1 MAITDATASLYGKE
15 SFRDR
20 LTMRTAVGSPGFF
33 EIILPDLPVAA
44 ISASFIV
51 FIVKQFIGKE
61 KGADGSVSTG
71 LLAMASKINELIND
85 HVKRKKDAAE
95 IEQIK
100 VNNKLIEAQV
110 EKAKAETDLIR
121 AQTYKENE
129 EARRISLENEQ
140 IAILPSGKTT
150 EEIRIESEQIS
161 LPTTTAITDCIK
173 VVGSCGCKICTAASE
188 NGLSLGEERIKKTS

>member
-1 MAITDATASLYGKE
+1 MTIKFQFVELEQCKNKFKISITYY
-15 SFRDR
+15 
-20 LTMRTAVGSPGFF
+20 
-33 EIILPDLPVAA
+33 
-44 ISASFIV
+44 
-51 FIVKQFIGKE
+51 
-61 KGADGSVSTG
+61 
-71 LLAMASKINELIND
+71 NY
-85 HVKRKKDAAE
+85 
-95 IEQIK
+95 
-100 VNNKLIEAQV
+100 